1 MGFALKWSRFTL
13 DLDKRTHVMGVLNV
27 TPDSFS
33 DGGVFFNR
41 ESAVARGREMA
52 REGADIIDVGGE
64 STRPFSGGVS
74 SGEEIDRVVPVIR
87 ELSACLEIP
96 ISIDTTKSE
105 VAEAALEAGAS
116 MINDIS
122 ALRFDPELGKV
133 AAVAAVPVVL
143 MHMQGR
149 PETMQ
154 EAPRYENL
162 IGEIKDFLQE
172 GVKRAISAG
181 ISEELLILDP
191 GIGFGKTFD
200 HNFSLIN
207 RFNEFCELG
216 KPLLAG
222 PSRKSFIGRILDV
235 EPSGRVVGSVAAA
248 VACVLKGARIVRMH
262 DVAETVDAVRVIDSV
277 MQEKIE
283 KT

>member
-1 MGFALKWSRFTL
+1 
-13 DLDKRTHVMGVLNV
+13 
-27 TPDSFS
+27 
-33 DGGVFFNR
+33 
-41 ESAVARGREMA
+41 MA